1 MNNKFSAYWLFYSL
15 GLAFWLICRNTL
27 DLTLL
32 CVFYSIF
39 VGTVWGL
46 VPKISKTEVVSLKYL
61 IPPFMLIMLMML
73 SVRMRMLMSAEVV
86 LITAMSLV
94 HFRACILSF
103 ARLKNK
109 AQIFSLLQF
118 ASFIFGLI
126 FLFQKNILPFAITR
140 NIFLVS
146 MMAISTISIGYL
158 IVLNR
163 KKDDSI
169 QEEIDGETVSS

>member
-1 MNNKFSAYWLFYSL
+1 
-15 GLAFWLICRNTL
+15 
-27 DLTLL
+27 
-32 CVFYSIF
+32 
-39 VGTVWGL
+39 
-46 VPKISKTEVVSLKYL
+46 
-61 IPPFMLIMLMML
+61 
-73 SVRMRMLMSAEVV
+73 MSAEVV

-118 ASFIFGLI
+118 ASFIFGLL